1 MGTSPISVG
10 RSFNQGFEAFKANP
24 VTAIVGFLIV
34 MAITGVLGFIPC
46 VGPIASIF
54 IAPPLAGGMAILAL
68 NLVNNSQPEI
78 GDVFKGFQN
87 YVHFLLVYL
96 ALAVVSIVLYIPLGI
111 GALLGAAIG
120 NDAVTVLLIALT
132 GLVSLVL
139 ILAAAARLG
148 FAYFIVA
155 EDLHEGSVMTAFRK
169 SFDMTSRDYVNIFLT
184 LLVAG
189 LIGMAGALAC
199 GIGMFVTAP
208 IAWCMFAALYNDLKP
223 QLPAV
228 APAEEPAPEP
238 EAA

>member
-1 MGTSPISVG
+1 METSPISVG

-24 VTAIVGFLIV
+24 VPAIVGFLI
-34 MAITGVLGFIPC
+34 AGVISGIAGAIPC
-46 VGPIASIF
+46 AGILITAFVT
-54 IAPPLAGGMAILAL
+54 PPLAGGMAILAL

-87 YVHFLLVYL
+87 YVHFLGVFWL
-96 ALAVVSIVLYIPLGI
+96 LAVISLVAYIPVLI
-111 GALLGAAIG
+111 GVLLGAAIG
-120 NDAVTVLLIALT
+120 NETLMVLLVLAT

-139 ILAAAARLG
+139 VLAVATRLG
-148 FAYFIVA
+148 FVYFIVA
-155 EDLHEGSVMTAFRK
+155 EGLHEGSIVGAFKK
-169 SFDMTSRDYVNIFLT
+169 SLEMTSRDYVTIFLT

-189 LIGMAGALAC
+189 LIAMAGALAC
-199 GIGMFVTAP
+199 GIGVLVTVP

-228 APAEEPAPEP
+228 VPAEEPEP